1 MISKAVEYRLVKAM
15 VEELTMM
22 PGLPESLEE
31 NFIEHIREMRQGR
44 MEWGK
49 FGGGVTDKEM
59 LRALE
64 KARECLG
71 AGFDM
76 EEKPS

>member
-1 MISKAVEYRLVKAM
+1 MTPFEIAA
-15 VEELTMM
+15 
-22 PGLPESLEE
+22 GCAA
-31 NFIEHIREMRQGR
+31 
-44 MEWGK
+44 
-49 FGGGVTDKEM
+49 
-59 LRALE
+59 RAPE